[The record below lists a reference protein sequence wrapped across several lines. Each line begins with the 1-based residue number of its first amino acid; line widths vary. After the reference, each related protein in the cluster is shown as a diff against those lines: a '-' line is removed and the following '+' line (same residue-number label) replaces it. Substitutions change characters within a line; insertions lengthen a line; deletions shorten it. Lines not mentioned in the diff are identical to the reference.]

1 MHDDLTAP
9 MTRARNGDE
18 QAWDELVER
27 YAPLIWSMRRRHRLG
42 RADAGDIGHSVWMQL
57 AGQLASPHNPAA
69 LPGWLVATTHGNA
82 AGSCA
87 QHGTSRPPMVRSR
100 WL

>member
-1 MHDDLTAP
+1 MSRRGT
-9 MTRARNGDE
+9 NSSSG
-18 QAWDELVER
+18 
-27 YAPLIWSMRRRHRLG
+27 YAPLIWSICRRHRLG
-42 RADAGDIGHSVWMQL
+42 RAGAAGTGHSVWMQP
-57 AGQLASPHNPAA
+57 AGQLASLHNPAA
-69 LPGWLVATTHGNA
+69 LPGWLAATTQGNA